1 MANIIIVEFCFKTL
15 YVRFHFGKDLIKL
28 LKLIILVV
36 STTEI
41 VLDFLIQTGDE
52 AMLFLTISIINFDV
66 LSSDLKKNG

>member
-41 VLDFLIQTGDE
+41 VLDFLIQTGE